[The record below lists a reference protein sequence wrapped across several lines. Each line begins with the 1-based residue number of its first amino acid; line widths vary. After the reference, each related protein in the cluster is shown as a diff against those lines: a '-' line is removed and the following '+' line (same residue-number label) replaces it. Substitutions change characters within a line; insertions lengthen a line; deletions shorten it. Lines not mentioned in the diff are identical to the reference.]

1 MGPSYATALLDAQLI
16 PATGLSGSAVYI
28 HHCPAGQLLVNFD
41 KALMQLIRETKH
53 LQRMGIAVPESARQV
68 LAQEEKFKIYF
79 NQLTYALKV
88 HTTLWSDLAV
98 CICVV
103 CLHQCAMLTDAT
115 ADELMHLLMQFSS
128 ASFYCIWRYLGC

>member
-1 MGPSYATALLDAQLI
+1 MPQLCCTVLLDTHLLST
-16 PATGLSGSAVYI
+16 TGLSRSANFF

-41 KALMQLIRETKH
+41 KALMQLIRETKY

-88 HTTLWSDLAV
+88 NTTLWSDLAV
-98 CICVV
+98 YAFV
-103 CLHQCAMLTDAT
+103 
-115 ADELMHLLMQFSS
+115 
-128 ASFYCIWRYLGC
+128 

>member
-1 MGPSYATALLDAQLI
+1 M
-16 PATGLSGSAVYI
+16 
-28 HHCPAGQLLVNFD
+28 NFD

-88 HTTLWSDLAV
+88 HTTRWSDLAV
-98 CICVV
+98 FMFVWCGCPH
-103 CLHQCAMLTDAT
+103 CL
-115 ADELMHLLMQFSS
+115 
-128 ASFYCIWRYLGC
+128 